1 VEHEPRIRAGAIR
14 PREVDATFE
23 TTQEPTGL
31 PRAHRLCQ
39 YVSRWTHAP
48 PRSFLDE
55 VGFEEIVERD
65 LAAGIHLNPTR
76 RRGWFTTAYFHHPRE
91 IDEEV
96 IAAGWELVA
105 TIAIEGPGALLSDLD
120 HRLDDAER
128 RERLLR
134 AIRRI
139 EADPSVLGA
148 TGHLLAVARRSGS

>member
-1 VEHEPRIRAGAIR
+1 M
-14 PREVDATFE
+14 
-23 TTQEPTGL
+23 
-31 PRAHRLCQ
+31 
-39 YVSRWTHAP
+39 
-48 PRSFLDE
+48 
-55 VGFEEIVERD
+55 ERD